1 MSVFRR
7 ARGLNLCL
15 KSPNPPLFA
24 SGVAV
29 PTSRRTWDAC
39 EFRLGTRR
47 RRRSRFG
54 ISFWNTGYRH
64 PKYLSGR
71 PAGRRTSPTAV
82 RLKSRSA
89 RCEASRLICR
99 CAVSP
104 IELRLRI
111 RRTRQPRPSLCACT
125 CSRALRGG
133 RTWSS
138 RRRLLRTRTGLFR
151 LGFLKS
157 RVWRTTLAAPS
168 LAPRPRRCC

>member
-1 MSVFRR
+1 MIVFRR
-7 ARGLNLCL
+7 ALGLNLCL
-15 KSPNPPLFA
+15 KSPSNPPLFA
-24 SGVAV
+24 SGVPVALV
-29 PTSRRTWDAC
+29 PTSRRTWDVC
-39 EFRLGTRR
+39 EFRLDTRRIWYHRFGTRGAF
-47 RRRSRFG
+47 S
-54 ISFWNTGYRH
+54 NTGLRP

-71 PAGRRTSPTAV
+71 PRGRRTSPAAG

-104 IELRLRI
+104 IELRLQI

-157 RVWRTTLAAPS
+157 RVWRTTRAAPS
-168 LAPRPRRCC
+168 LA